1 MQSLAS
7 DRFDAVATDQAI
19 EVWREEVRGGYPDPR
34 MLALS
39 GRERL
44 EAWIRGHAP
53 APPLSRL
60 TGGIFTEVGSGTA
73 SARMPA
79 SGWLLNSAGAI
90 GGGVLA
96 ILADIAL
103 GCSIQTELGPAIPY
117 TTAELSM
124 SFLRPARVGC
134 TLSAGGQAIHVGR
147 SVALSEAFV
156 IEEGS
161 DRLVAHGTSRCAV
174 MPAIEP
180 LPEPPGQLPIV
191 EPDPDADTD
200 PYLRPWPADK
210 VLPQDV
216 WDRLSGKE
224 IIARQQDGELPAP
237 PIHYLTGIS
246 VVEFGDGTATMRLP
260 STGWLTSPAGTVQ
273 GGVIATLA
281 DMAMGV
287 AVETTAPAGT
297 ALAVLDLKVN
307 YLRPVLPDGRDLT
320 VRASVIHAGRTLVI
334 TRAEIENADGKPV
347 ALATGSSMYLP
358 GRPASLGEVELAAEA
373 ENAAEPTQ

>member
-1 MQSLAS
+1 VSPPPSPQ
-7 DRFDAVATDQAI
+7 
-19 EVWREEVRGGYPDPR
+19 VWREEVRGGYPDPR
-34 MLALS
+34 LLSQS

-44 EAWIRGHAP
+44 ETWIRGRAP

-60 TGGIFTEVGSGTA
+60 TGAIFTEAGSGTA
-73 SARMPA
+73 GARMPA

-96 ILADIAL
+96 IVADIAF

-124 SFLRPARVGC
+124 SFLRPAKVGC

-161 DRLVAHGTSRCAV
+161 ERLVAHGTSRCSV
-174 MPAIEP
+174 LPAIESVP
-180 LPEPPGQLPIV
+180 ELPDDLPIV

-200 PYLRPWPADK
+200 PYLRPAPADK
-210 VLPQDV
+210 VIPQGV

-224 IIARQQDGELPAP
+224 ILARQQEGELPP
-237 PIHYLTGIS
+237 PAIHYLTGIR
-246 VVEFGDGTATMRLP
+246 VVAFGDGTATMQLP
-260 STGWLTSPAGTVQ
+260 ATGWLTSPVRTVQ
-273 GGVIATLA
+273 GGVIAMLA
-281 DMAMGV
+281 DMAMGI
-287 AVETTAPAGT
+287 AVETTAPPGT
-297 ALAVLDLKVN
+297 AVAGLDLKVN
-307 YLRPVLPDGRDLT
+307 YLRPALPDGRDLT
-320 VRASVIHAGRTLVI
+320 ARASVIHAGRTLVI
-334 TRAEIENADGKPV
+334 ARAEVENADAKPV

-373 ENAAEPTQ
+373 DDASEPTQ